1 MTTGQATFPK
11 ARILIVDDEPANARL
26 LERIVRGA
34 GYTELITL
42 TDSREVEASVSSAPP
57 DLILLDLRMPYL
69 DGFEV
74 LEVLAPALARGYL
87 PVLVLT
93 ADVTREA
100 RERALSHGARDF
112 LTKPLDATEVVL
124 RVNNLV
130 ETRRLYLRERE
141 LVEQTLQ
148 GSIRALTDVLTLI
161 NPAGFG
167 RATRV
172 REEVSR
178 LLEHLGVEARWEV
191 EVAAMLSQIGSVTL
205 PADVL
210 ERHYFGKTL
219 THAEQVALDRVPTVS
234 GKVVAGI
241 PGLEEVDE
249 ILEALNLRFD
259 GQGAA
264 PDAPTG
270 EEIPWGARALK
281 VLLDLDVFE
290 TRGGTPQAALEAIR
304 ERTGWYDP
312 GIVQA
317 VAEMR
322 QVELRSRRVV
332 EVEVKAVLP
341 GMVLAEDVRTVQGL
355 LLVARGQEVSDRL
368 VERLRNS
375 QDLLE
380 PRQMV
385 HVALPD
391 AGRTARE
398 MGAARRG

>member
-1 MTTGQATFPK
+1 MTTGQVPFPK

-26 LERIVRGA
+26 LERILRGA

-42 TDSREVEASVSSAPP
+42 TDSREVEQAVSESPP

-74 LEVLAPALARGYL
+74 LETLRPLLTRGYL

-100 RERALSHGARDF
+100 RERALSQGARDF

-141 LVEQTLQ
+141 LVETTLQ
-148 GSIRALTDVLTLI
+148 GSIRALTDVLTLV
-161 NPAGFG
+161 NPAGFS
-167 RATRV
+167 RATRA
-172 REEVSR
+172 REQVSR
-178 LLEHLGVEARWEV
+178 LLEHLGIEAHWEV

-219 THAEQVALDRVPTVS
+219 THAEQVALDRVPRVS

-241 PGLEEVDE
+241 PGLEEVDH
-249 ILEALNLRFD
+249 ILNALNLRFD

-264 PDAPTG
+264 PGAARG
-270 EEIPWGARALK
+270 VEIPWGARALK
-281 VLLDLDVFE
+281 VLLDLDVLE
-290 TRGGTPQAALEAIR
+290 TKGCTPQAALEAIR
-304 ERTGWYDP
+304 ERTGWYDSE
-312 GIVQA
+312 IVGA

-332 EVEVKAVLP
+332 EIEVTAVLP
-341 GMVLAEDVRTVQGL
+341 GMVLADDVRTVQGL
-355 LLVARGQEVSDRL
+355 LLVARGQEVSERL

-375 QDLLE
+375 RELLE
-380 PRQMV
+380 PRQRV
-385 HVALPD
+385 HVAIPSMGGT
-391 AGRTARE
+391 AAESGART
-398 MGAARRG
+398 